1 MFTEPHSWREVEER
15 IREKERVE
23 RMSKMAMPPAKA
35 SSGITD
41 DDFLRLEKE
50 YAFLR
55 YDVRTGRRIEPP
67 LEEIVF

>member
-1 MFTEPHSWREVEER
+1 MYSEPYSWAEVEER
-15 IREKERVE
+15 RIA
-23 RMSKMAMPPAKA
+23 KMAMPPAKA